1 MKVSDFDFD
10 LPPDLIA
17 QKPAEP
23 RGSARLL
30 HIGDTL
36 GDCYV
41 RDLPCLLS
49 PGDLLVFNNTKV
61 IPSRLRGKREKTN
74 LEVTLHKQ
82 ESANTWWAF
91 ARPARKLTAGDKINF
106 TEEFSADVLDK
117 RIGGEVLLSFQQKGA

>member
-1 MKVSDFDFD
+1 MPRFMKVSDFDFD

-36 GDCYV
+36 GDYSYGTFRV
-41 RDLPCLLS
+41 YYR

-61 IPSRLRGKREKTN
+61 IPSRLRRKTRESQSGS
-74 LEVTLHKQ
+74 HP
-82 ESANTWWAF
+82 S
-91 ARPARKLTAGDKINF
+91 
-106 TEEFSADVLDK
+106 
-117 RIGGEVLLSFQQKGA
+117 